1 MRGIYYM
8 GYVKFDMHC
17 HTAEGSVDAKV
28 GIDDYIKILKSK
40 GFNGMV
46 VTDHDSYG
54 GYDAYLSYGKKYDDF
69 VVLRGIEYDSLEFG
83 HFIVIFPQDT
93 PKEVYELMR
102 YKGLTLDKL
111 IYIVHCCDGILGPAH
126 PYGEP
131 FMSFASTM
139 YWNQSK
145 QIAHMVHFDFVEGY
159 NACESEKSNKYARKF
174 AKGCKVALT
183 GGSDAHN
190 SNCVGMGYALIPDT
204 IKTEDDLIKYYKDG
218 NHPKVGGT
226 RYIYTTKDKIG
237 KLNKVLVY
245 SFYMYNKIG
254 AMFKYPKRAKA
265 FRSALRALNRRFI
278 IYRKR

>member
-1 MRGIYYM
+1 ME
-8 GYVKFDMHC
+8 YVKFDMHC

-28 GIDDYIKILKSK
+28 GIDDYIKVLKSK
-40 GFNGMV
+40 GFKGMV

-83 HFIVIFPQDT
+83 HFIVILPQDT

-159 NACESEKSNKYARKF
+159 NACESDKS
-174 AKGCKVALT
+174 
-183 GGSDAHN
+183 
-190 SNCVGMGYALIPDT
+190 
-204 IKTEDDLIKYYKDG
+204 

>member
-1 MRGIYYM
+1 
-8 GYVKFDMHC
+8 
-17 HTAEGSVDAKV
+17 
-28 GIDDYIKILKSK
+28 
-40 GFNGMV
+40 
-46 VTDHDSYG
+46 
-54 GYDAYLSYGKKYDDF
+54 
-69 VVLRGIEYDSLEFG
+69 
-83 HFIVIFPQDT
+83 
-93 PKEVYELMR
+93 
-102 YKGLTLDKL
+102 
-111 IYIVHCCDGILGPAH
+111 
-126 PYGEP
+126 
-131 FMSFASTM
+131 MSFASTM

-190 SNCVGMGYALIPDT
+190 SNCVGMGYAFIPDT

>member
-8 GYVKFDMHC
+8 EYVKFDMHC

-28 GIDDYIKILKSK
+28 GIDDYIKVLKSK
-40 GFNGMV
+40 GFKGMV

-83 HFIVIFPQDT
+83 HFIVILPQDT

-159 NACESEKSNKYARKF
+159 NACESDKSNLVIHIKRIYKHF
-174 AKGCKVALT
+174 VKLSYLVLGC
-183 GGSDAHN
+183 
-190 SNCVGMGYALIPDT
+190 I
-204 IKTEDDLIKYYKDG
+204 
-218 NHPKVGGT
+218 
-226 RYIYTTKDKIG
+226 YISCST
-237 KLNKVLVY
+237 N
-245 SFYMYNKIG
+245 
-254 AMFKYPKRAKA
+254 
-265 FRSALRALNRRFI
+265 LRMIAIFI
-278 IYRKR
+278 IFYKVVLCLYCIWNKCISHTNTITVMGITSACKCYPAPLGELSCILIAFITLAIL

>member
-1 MRGIYYM
+1 MTLPRLRDLEDVY
-8 GYVKFDMHC
+8 KRQ
-17 HTAEGSVDAKV
+17 
-28 GIDDYIKILKSK
+28 

-46 VTDHDSYG
+46 VTDHDSYD

-83 HFIVIFPQDT
+83 HFIVILPQDT

-145 QIAHMVHFDFVEGY
+145 QIAPV
-159 NACESEKSNKYARKF
+159 S
-174 AKGCKVALT
+174 
-183 GGSDAHN
+183 
-190 SNCVGMGYALIPDT
+190 
-204 IKTEDDLIKYYKDG
+204 
-218 NHPKVGGT
+218 
-226 RYIYTTKDKIG
+226 YTH
-237 KLNKVLVY
+237 LLE
-245 SFYMYNKIG
+245 
-254 AMFKYPKRAKA
+254 
-265 FRSALRALNRRFI
+265 
-278 IYRKR
+278 